1 MKKIT
6 LLIASTL
13 MITQLEANDGFGSEM
28 SHLVGGAVMAGGITA
43 VVDSYYPEYK
53 ENRGMIGFWAS
64 SAAIIVEQGVE
75 YALHGNAKGQ
85 TLDAISHIAGS
96 VLGAFVTDQ
105 YILSPVIKDSS
116 ITGNYVGLTLQ
127 RSF

>member
-6 LLIASTL
+6 LLIAATL
-13 MITQLEANDGFGSEM
+13 MITQLEANTSVSSEM
-28 SHLVGGAVMAGGITA
+28 SHFVGGAVMAGGISA

-53 ENRGMIGFWAS
+53 ENRGMIGFWTS

-75 YALHGNAKGQ
+75 YALHGDAKGQ
-85 TLDAISHIAGS
+85 ALDAISHIAGS
-96 VLGAFVTDQ
+96 ALGAFVTDQ

-116 ITGNYVGLTLQ
+116 TTGNYVGLTLQ

>member
-6 LLIASTL
+6 LLIATTF
-13 MITQLEANDGFGSEM
+13 MITHLEANTSVSSEM
-28 SHLVGGAVMAGGITA
+28 SHFVGGAVMAGGIAA
-43 VVDSYYPEYK
+43 VVDSYYPDYK
-53 ENRGMIGFWAS
+53 ENRGMIGFWIS
-64 SAAIIVEQGVE
+64 SAAVIVEQGVE
-75 YALHGNAKGQ
+75 YALHGDAKGQ
-85 TLDAISHIAGS
+85 ALDAISHIAGS
-96 VLGAFVTDQ
+96 ALGAFVTDQ

>member
-6 LLIASTL
+6 LLIAATL
-13 MITQLEANDGFGSEM
+13 MMTQLEANTSVSSEM
-28 SHLVGGAVMAGGITA
+28 SHFVGGAVMAGGISA
-43 VVDSYYPEYK
+43 IVDSYYPEYK
-53 ENRGMIGFWAS
+53 ENRGMIGFWTS

-75 YALHGNAKGQ
+75 YSLHGDAKGQ
-85 TLDAISHIAGS
+85 ALDAISHIAGS
-96 VLGAFVTDQ
+96 ALGAFVTDQ

-116 ITGNYVGLTLQ
+116 TTGNYVGLTLQ

>member
-6 LLIASTL
+6 LLIAATL
-13 MITQLEANDGFGSEM
+13 MITHLEANTSVSSEM
-28 SHLVGGAVMAGGITA
+28 SHFVGGAVMAGGIAA
-43 VVDSYYPEYK
+43 VVDSYYPDYK
-53 ENRGMIGFWAS
+53 ENRGMIGFWIS
-64 SAAIIVEQGVE
+64 SAAVIVEQGVE
-75 YALHGNAKGQ
+75 YALHGDAKGQ
-85 TLDAISHIAGS
+85 ALDAISHIAGS
-96 VLGAFVTDQ
+96 ALGAFVTDQ

>member
-6 LLIASTL
+6 LLIAATL
-13 MITQLEANDGFGSEM
+13 MITQLEANTSVSSEM
-28 SHLVGGAVMAGGITA
+28 SHFVGGAVMAGGIAA

-53 ENRGMIGFWAS
+53 ENRGMIGFWIS
-64 SAAIIVEQGVE
+64 SAAVIAEQGVE
-75 YALHGNAKGQ
+75 YALHGDAKGQ
-85 TLDAISHIAGS
+85 ALDAISHIAGS
-96 VLGAFVTDQ
+96 ALGAFVTDQ

-116 ITGNYVGLTLQ
+116 TTGNYVGLTLQ

>member
-6 LLIASTL
+6 LLIAATL
-13 MITQLEANDGFGSEM
+13 MITQLEANTSVSSEM
-28 SHLVGGAVMAGGITA
+28 SHFVGGAVMAGGIAA
-43 VVDSYYPEYK
+43 VVDSYYPDYK
-53 ENRGMIGFWAS
+53 ENRGMIGFWIS
-64 SAAIIVEQGVE
+64 SAAVIAEQGVE
-75 YALHGNAKGQ
+75 YALHGDAKGQ
-85 TLDAISHIAGS
+85 ALDAISHIAGS
-96 VLGAFVTDQ
+96 ALGAFVTDQ

>member
-6 LLIASTL
+6 LLIATTL
-13 MITQLEANDGFGSEM
+13 MITQLEANTSVSSEM
-28 SHLVGGAVMAGGITA
+28 SHFVGGAVMAGGIAA

-53 ENRGMIGFWAS
+53 ENRRMIGFWIS
-64 SAAIIVEQGVE
+64 SAAVIAEQGVE
-75 YALHGNAKGQ
+75 YALHGDAKGQ
-85 TLDAISHIAGS
+85 ALDAISHMAGS
-96 VLGAFVTDQ
+96 ALGAFVTDQ

-116 ITGNYVGLTLQ
+116 TTGNYVGLTLQ